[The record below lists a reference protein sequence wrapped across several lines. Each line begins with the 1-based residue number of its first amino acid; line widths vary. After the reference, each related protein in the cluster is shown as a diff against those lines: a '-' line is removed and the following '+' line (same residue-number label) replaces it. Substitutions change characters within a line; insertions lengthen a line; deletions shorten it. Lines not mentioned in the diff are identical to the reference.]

1 LTDDS
6 TTGAGTHRTPDPP
19 AIDRLE
25 IGRVN
30 RAHGL
35 NGEVQVTLVSD
46 RTDRLDPGSRLL
58 VGGRE
63 MVVASARP
71 HQQRWLVQFE
81 GVADRAAAEAL
92 RGAVLQAEPDDE
104 DAEGLW
110 AHQVIGAEVVTADG
124 RQHGKVAAI
133 VANPAH
139 DLLELESGALVPA
152 VFVVEERSGP
162 GRLVIDPPPGLLD
175 N

>member
-6 TTGAGTHRTPDPP
+6 STGAQTHRAPDPP

-35 NGEVQVTLVSD
+35 NGEVQITLLSD
-46 RTDRLDPGSRLL
+46 RADRLDPGSTLMADD
-58 VGGRE
+58 RE
-63 MVVASARP
+63 VVVATSRP
-71 HQQRWLVQFE
+71 HQQRWLVRFDGVTDRE
-81 GVADRAAAEAL
+81 GAEAL
-92 RGAVLQAEPDDE
+92 HGAVLRAEHDR

-110 AHQVIGAEVVTADG
+110 AHQVIGAEVVSADG
-124 RQHGKVAAI
+124 RSQGTVVAV

-139 DLLELESGALVPA
+139 DLLELESGALVPV
-152 VFVVEERSGP
+152 VFVIEERSGP
-162 GRLVIDPPPGLLD
+162 RRLVIDPPPGLLED
-175 N
+175 

>member
-1 LTDDS
+1 MTDDF
-6 TTGAGTHRTPDPP
+6 TTGAPTHRSPDAP
-19 AIDRLE
+19 ALDRFE

-35 NGEVQVTLVSD
+35 NGEVQVTLLSD
-46 RTDRLDPGSRLL
+46 RTDRLDPGNTLL
-58 VGGRE
+58 ADDRE
-63 MVVASARP
+63 VVVATARP
-71 HQQRWLVQFE
+71 HQQRWLVRFE
-81 GVADRAAAEAL
+81 GVVDRAAAEAL
-92 RGAVLQAEPDDE
+92 RGAVLRAEPDDR

-110 AHQVIGAEVVTADG
+110 AHEVIGAAVVTADG
-124 RQHGKVAAI
+124 REHGRVAAI

-152 VFVVEERSGP
+152 VFVIEERSGP

-175 N
+175 D